1 MPACLFG
8 STTLFGG
15 GGLLT
20 MIDCLLAH
28 TQDARYTPAAM
39 RWRAVAGVGRWLF
52 VGGHVQAKVVGC
64 GGGGGGGVDW
74 L

>member
-1 MPACLFG
+1 
-8 STTLFGG
+8 
-15 GGLLT
+15 